1 MLLKM
6 VLSPHSHC
14 NIEHSERTQSE
25 DSLTDE
31 KRSLALFVRQV
42 MSACLK
48 GYEYKV
54 RVISADEQEAIK
66 LNESINALKPYQLYV
81 LIEAKNVLEQV
92 AKVEKFTNKRVFVV
106 NQNLICLAEGENIG
120 AVNSEGTS
128 NQISKHLDI
137 DESNKRVAFR
147 KSKTVL
153 PLWLDKY
160 LFEELGAQ
168 YAPEH
173 TRYEYNLDLDENELK
188 VYLGTYFPRSYAEIF
203 CIFDNIFQNKYI
215 YQAYKNKK
223 DINIFDFCCGTG
235 GELIGLLS
243 ALDKYFHD
251 GKNINV
257 IVCDGN
263 EKALDY
269 LHKIIDKAASLS
281 RHKYRFVSIHKEI
294 KNFDD
299 VDKLDFPSCSFDI
312 ELCDKVCCEF
322 ISHGV
327 NKKSYE
333 YLASFLSKKLSKD
346 GLLVMLDVTTK
357 CEGTMMFY
365 PQMMNLQINKFV
377 RESSEIETLL
387 PLSCATYKDCRIP
400 CFTQQTFRVTHM
412 QKKDDESRVSYR
424 MLCHKGFK
432 EYLMSNNFTK
442 SKTHIINP
450 IRYQQ
455 NVEGAYCNNSK
466 GNKDFIDSFNI
477 NI

>member
-1 MLLKM
+1 M

-14 NIEHSERTQSE
+14 NIGHSERTQSE

-54 RVISADEQEAIK
+54 RVISADEQEAIE
-66 LNESINALKPYQLYV
+66 LNESINALKPYQLYA

-173 TRYEYNLDLDENELK
+173 TRYEYNLDLNENELK

-215 YQAYKNKK
+215 YQAYKNKR

-281 RHKYRFVSIHKEI
+281 RHKYRF
-294 KNFDD
+294 
-299 VDKLDFPSCSFDI
+299 
-312 ELCDKVCCEF
+312 CDKVCCEF

>member
-1 MLLKM
+1 MGILK
-6 VLSPHSHC
+6 
-14 NIEHSERTQSE
+14 
-25 DSLTDE
+25 
-31 KRSLALFVRQV
+31 
-42 MSACLK
+42 
-48 GYEYKV
+48 
-54 RVISADEQEAIK
+54 
-66 LNESINALKPYQLYV
+66 
-81 LIEAKNVLEQV
+81 
-92 AKVEKFTNKRVFVV
+92 NK
-106 NQNLICLAEGENIG
+106 
-120 AVNSEGTS
+120 
-128 NQISKHLDI
+128 D
-137 DESNKRVAFR
+137 
-147 KSKTVL
+147 L
-153 PLWLDKY
+153 PKWLDKIIY
-160 LFEELGAQ
+160 NDFKAIFEPHPQ
-168 YAPEH
+168 NVVYNPDQP
-173 TRYEYNLDLDENELK
+173 YEF
-188 VYLGTYFPRSYAEIF
+188 VQIYLGTYFPRSYAEAF
-203 CIFDNIFQNKYI
+203 CIVNNLLENSNYLSSIYALEEVNIL
-215 YQAYKNKK
+215 
-223 DINIFDFCCGTG
+223 DFCCGTG

>member
-1 MLLKM
+1 M
-6 VLSPHSHC
+6 VLSPHPHC
-14 NIEHSERTQSE
+14 NIGHSERTQSE

-42 MSACLK
+42 MSVCLK

-54 RVISADEQEAIK
+54 RVISADEQEAIE
-66 LNESINALKPYQLYV
+66 LNESINALKPYRLYV

-128 NQISKHLDI
+128 NQISMNLDI

-263 EKALDY
+263 AKALDY
-269 LHKIIDKAASLS
+269 L
-281 RHKYRFVSIHKEI
+281 
-294 KNFDD
+294 
-299 VDKLDFPSCSFDI
+299 
-312 ELCDKVCCEF
+312 
-322 ISHGV
+322 
-327 NKKSYE
+327 
-333 YLASFLSKKLSKD
+333 
-346 GLLVMLDVTTK
+346 
-357 CEGTMMFY
+357 
-365 PQMMNLQINKFV
+365 
-377 RESSEIETLL
+377 
-387 PLSCATYKDCRIP
+387 
-400 CFTQQTFRVTHM
+400 
-412 QKKDDESRVSYR
+412 
-424 MLCHKGFK
+424 
-432 EYLMSNNFTK
+432 
-442 SKTHIINP
+442 
-450 IRYQQ
+450 
-455 NVEGAYCNNSK
+455 
-466 GNKDFIDSFNI
+466 
-477 NI
+477 

>member
-1 MLLKM
+1 M

-14 NIEHSERTQSE
+14 NIGHSERTQSE

-31 KRSLALFVRQV
+31 KRSLALFVKQV
-42 MSACLK
+42 MSVCLK
-48 GYEYKV
+48 GYEYKI
-54 RVISADEQEAIK
+54 RVISADEQEAIE
-66 LNESINALKPYQLYV
+66 LNESINALKPYQLYA

-173 TRYEYNLDLDENELK
+173 TRYEYNLDLNENELK

-327 NKKSYE
+327 NKKS
-333 YLASFLSKKLSKD
+333 S
-346 GLLVMLDVTTK
+346 LV
-357 CEGTMMFY
+357 
-365 PQMMNLQINKFV
+365 
-377 RESSEIETLL
+377 
-387 PLSCATYKDCRIP
+387 
-400 CFTQQTFRVTHM
+400 
-412 QKKDDESRVSYR
+412 SR
-424 MLCHKGFK
+424 
-432 EYLMSNNFTK
+432 
-442 SKTHIINP
+442 
-450 IRYQQ
+450 
-455 NVEGAYCNNSK
+455 
-466 GNKDFIDSFNI
+466 
-477 NI
+477 

>member
-1 MLLKM
+1 MIR
-6 VLSPHSHC
+6 SPHSHLC
-14 NIEHSERTQSE
+14 IEHSERILSE
-25 DSLTDE
+25 ETLTDE
-31 KRSLALFVRQV
+31 KRSLALFVKQV
-42 MSACLK
+42 MSVCLK
-48 GYEYKV
+48 GYEYKI
-54 RVISADEQEAIK
+54 RVISADEQEAVE
-66 LNESINALKPYQLYV
+66 LNENINALKAYQLYV

-92 AKVEKFTNKRVFVV
+92 TKVEKFTNKRVFAI
-106 NQNLICLAEGENIG
+106 NQNMICLAEGENVDAASSKGI
-120 AVNSEGTS
+120 N
-128 NQISKHLDI
+128 NQIFKHFNI
-137 DESNKRVAFR
+137 DESNKKVAFR

-160 LFEELGAQ
+160 LFEELGAN

-203 CIFDNIFQNKYI
+203 CIFDNVFQNKSI
-215 YQAYKNKK
+215 CQVYKNKK

-251 GKNINV
+251 EKNINI

-263 EKALDY
+263 EKALNY
-269 LHKIIDKAASLS
+269 LHKIIDKANILS
-281 RHKYRFVSIHKEI
+281 RHKYSFLSIHKEI
-294 KNFDD
+294 KKLDD
-299 VDKLDFPSCSFDI
+299 VERLNLPSCSFDI

-327 NKKSYE
+327 NKNSYE
-333 YLASFLSKKLSKD
+333 YLASFLSKRLSKN

-357 CEGTMMFY
+357 CEETMMFY
-365 PQMMNLQINKFV
+365 PQMMNSQINNFV
-377 RESSEIETLL
+377 RGSSEIETLL

-400 CFTQQTFRVTHM
+400 CFTQQTFRVTHV

-424 MLCHKGFK
+424 ILCHKGFK
-432 EYLMSNNFTK
+432 EYLMQNILTNN
-442 SKTHIINP
+442 KTYIINP

-455 NVEGAYCNNSK
+455 NVEGAFCNNSK
-466 GNKDFIDSFNI
+466 GNKIFTDSFNI